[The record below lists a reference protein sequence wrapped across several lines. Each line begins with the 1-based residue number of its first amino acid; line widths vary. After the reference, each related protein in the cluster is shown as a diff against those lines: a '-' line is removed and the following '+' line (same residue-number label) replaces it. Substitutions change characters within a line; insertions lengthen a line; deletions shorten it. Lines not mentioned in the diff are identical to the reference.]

1 VKTDADT
8 LVDRYLAELDHA
20 MARLSV
26 SKRHQ
31 ILAEVS
37 SHITE
42 GRAGLDSDDPASIRA
57 LLDRVGDPEAIAM
70 EAGAAS
76 PPAKSSDAW
85 VPWLLLFGGFALIV
99 GWFVGVALLWSSHT
113 WRLRDK
119 LIGTFVLPGGLFG
132 LFLLGT
138 HPSAGASC
146 SASESAGGQSVTHCV
161 THGFSFP
168 WPLGIVVL
176 VVALV
181 APIATTVHLQTVRR
195 RASAQFG

>member
-1 VKTDADT
+1 M
-8 LVDRYLAELDHA
+8 LVDRYLAELDDA

-26 SKRHQ
+26 SERHR

-37 SHITE
+37 SHISE
-42 GRAGLDSDDPASIRA
+42 GRAGLDRDDAASVRA
-57 LLDRVGDPEAIAM
+57 LLERVGDPDAIAI
-70 EAGAAS
+70 EAGATP
-76 PPAKSSDAW
+76 PPARRSDAW

-119 LIGTFVLPGGLFG
+119 LIGTLVLPGGLLS
-132 LFLLGT
+132 LFVLGT
-138 HPSAGASC
+138 YPTSGTSC
-146 SASESAGGQSVTHCV
+146 SSVAGDGGKSVTHCV
-161 THGFSFP
+161 TQGFSIP

-181 APIATTVHLQTVRR
+181 APIATTVHLQAVRR
-195 RASAQFG
+195 RA